1 MFSLAEN
8 FLCTVF
14 LALSGWREEGHH
26 QPKSIHHESI
36 DRATEASRALAPY
49 THYSPL
55 GLTHPSNPLVIS
67 FNWNQLPRFVSTHK
81 YICSHLPQMSWI
93 RLQSSIIPFVSGQHH
108 HHQHSNIRSG
118 QDDGLNAGT
127 ANGTSGYIVYSDNHI
142 PGLGYKVTQFFV
154 EMDLDVVV
162 VVAWVVVVWNCEIA
176 GNGSVIL
183 QLILCHVKFRSFQL
197 NSANTAVVHL
207 LTYPVTINLLSYSL
221 TDWPSIHPS
230 TIQCQSSR
238 TE

>member
-1 MFSLAEN
+1 
-8 FLCTVF
+8 
-14 LALSGWREEGHH
+14 
-26 QPKSIHHESI
+26 
-36 DRATEASRALAPY
+36 
-49 THYSPL
+49 
-55 GLTHPSNPLVIS
+55 
-67 FNWNQLPRFVSTHK
+67 
-81 YICSHLPQMSWI
+81 MSWI
-93 RLQSSIIPFVSGQHH
+93 RLQSSIIPFVPGQHH
-108 HHQHSNIRSG
+108 HHQHSTIRSG

-127 ANGTSGYIVYSDNHI
+127 ANGTNGYILYTVI
-142 PGLGYKVTQFFV
+142 IIFLGYKVTQFFV
-154 EMDLDVVV
+154 EMDLDDVVIA
-162 VVAWVVVVWNCEIA
+162 AWVVVVWNCEIA

-183 QLILCHVKFRSFQL
+183 QLMLCHVKFRSFQL